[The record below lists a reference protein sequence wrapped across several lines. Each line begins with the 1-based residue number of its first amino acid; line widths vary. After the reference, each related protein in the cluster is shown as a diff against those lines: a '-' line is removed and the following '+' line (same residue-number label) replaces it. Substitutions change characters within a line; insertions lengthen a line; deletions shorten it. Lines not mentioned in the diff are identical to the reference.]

1 MGLLKKELIGY
12 RILPVDFCRRP
23 PFASMG
29 RPFASG
35 YLVLTKY
42 LGVYGL
48 TNVCSKPGRN
58 FMKFSWL
65 FVISNKRF
73 VWRQRVKLIS
83 LLLHA
88 ICDLSQ
94 GTSAGI
100 NDVEDHLTVC
110 IVLSFMPLFSVV
122 IHSDRRSFLCI
133 TSLVQT

>member
-1 MGLLKKELIGY
+1 
-12 RILPVDFCRRP
+12 
-23 PFASMG
+23 
-29 RPFASG
+29 
-35 YLVLTKY
+35 
-42 LGVYGL
+42 
-48 TNVCSKPGRN
+48 
-58 FMKFSWL
+58 MKFSWL